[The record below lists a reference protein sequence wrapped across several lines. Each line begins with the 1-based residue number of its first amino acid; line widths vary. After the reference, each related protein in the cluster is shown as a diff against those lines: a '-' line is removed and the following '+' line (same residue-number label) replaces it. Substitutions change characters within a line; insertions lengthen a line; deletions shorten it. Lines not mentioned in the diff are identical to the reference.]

1 MTKWL
6 TQSQLQ
12 SLREETQSFIEGWLN
27 DYEVVENTRDFE
39 NECFKVYETIAEMI
53 ERWDEYAQEYRDETE
68 EKDDWDRADYLYESE
83 VGKWRKQKKTS
94 LS

>member
-1 MTKWL
+1 MSKLL

-12 SLREETQSFIEGWLN
+12 SLREETQNFIEGWLN
-27 DYEVVENTRDFE
+27 DYEVVENTTDFE

-53 ERWDEYAQEYRDETE
+53 ERWDEFAEEYRDATE

-83 VGKWRKQKKTS
+83 VGK
-94 LS
+94 